1 MSLTPESPETPDRP
15 DTHGARIADS
25 ADTPF
30 DRRLPEWVIPALVA
44 VVVTYLGTMALLYV
58 FRRLSGLFG
67 ALVIS
72 LFISFA
78 LEPAVNWLAR
88 HGWKRGLATGMVMLV
103 TILLAVLFVVL
114 MVPLVVEQV
123 KTLIQNI
130 PDWVARVNP
139 TLQRYFGVSISISAA
154 DLQSQK
160 LISALTSFG
169 TRLAGNVL
177 GIAVGFVGTLFQIFT
192 IALFSFY
199 LIADGPRVRRAALSL
214 MPPARQH
221 HVLRIWEVAIAKT
234 GGYLYS
240 RMLLAVISSLCT
252 FVVLTV
258 LRVPFAVP
266 LSLWMG
272 LISQFI
278 PTVGTYIAA
287 VIPLLVALLD
297 SPWKALV
304 LLGFIVLYQQLENMV
319 LAPRVTAHTMDMHA
333 AVAFGSV
340 IAGAALFG
348 PLGAFLAIPGV
359 AILQAVIWTS
369 LSRYQVV
376 DDDLTSDSPRAPKEE
391 PA

>member
-1 MSLTPESPETPDRP
+1 MTATTDTPETPPPRAA
-15 DTHGARIADS
+15 TRIAALGAS
-25 ADTPF
+25 TGEP
-30 DRRLPEWVIPALVA
+30 RLPGWVVPALFA
-44 VVVTYLGTMALLYV
+44 VVVTFLATMALLYV

-72 LFISFA
+72 LFVSFA

-88 HGWKRGLATGMVMLV
+88 HGWKRGMATGTVMLV

-130 PDWVARVNP
+130 PDWVARANP
-139 TLQRYFGVSISISAA
+139 LLDRWFGVSISMSSA
-154 DLQSQK
+154 DVQSQK
-160 LISALTSFG
+160 LISALTSLG

-177 GIAVGFVGTLFQIFT
+177 GIAVGFVGTIFQVFT
-192 IALFSFY
+192 IGLFSFY

-214 MPPARQH
+214 MPPDRQH
-221 HVLRIWEVAIAKT
+221 RVLHIWEVAIDKT

-240 RMLLAVISSLCT
+240 RMLLAVVSSICT

-258 LRVPFAVP
+258 LRVPFAIP

-272 LISQFI
+272 LVSQFI

-304 LLGFIVLYQQLENMV
+304 LLGFIALYQQLENYV
-319 LAPRVTAHTMDMHA
+319 LAPRVTAHTMEMHA

-376 DDDLTSDSPRAPKEE
+376 DDDLTSDRPRVPKEE